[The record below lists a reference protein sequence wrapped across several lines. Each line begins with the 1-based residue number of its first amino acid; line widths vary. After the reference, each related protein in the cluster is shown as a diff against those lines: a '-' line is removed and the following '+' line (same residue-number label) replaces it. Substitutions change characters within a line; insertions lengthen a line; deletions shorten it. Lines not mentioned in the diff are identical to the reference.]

1 VAGRRRCP
9 WFILDRMECEA
20 DVKSLTKSAH
30 LKERGSAVP
39 CQAESA
45 VGCSTAHAL
54 PLPSIDRAWEI
65 TPDPFSK
72 NALQVPPAA
81 GHPINRISELMPWV
95 YRSTHEAAALIT
107 PDTGRL
113 RCGSRASV

>member
-1 VAGRRRCP
+1 MPLVHTRSNGMRSRCQKSDQERAFKRAWFGSTLPSGVA
-9 WFILDRMECEA
+9 
-20 DVKSLTKSAH
+20 
-30 LKERGSAVP
+30 
-39 CQAESA
+39 A
-45 VGCSTAHAL
+45 VGCGTAHAL